1 MAALFCVSV
10 LEAMACV
17 AVTAALTV
25 RLKVLVAVALLAS
38 VTVTVYVV
46 AEDVTDAVPVIAPV
60 LVLRLSPVGSVGD
73 TL

>member
-1 MAALFCVSV
+1 M
-10 LEAMACV
+10 
-17 AVTAALTV
+17 TV

-38 VTVTVYVV
+38 VTVTVYAV
-46 AEDVTDAVPVIAPV
+46 AEDVTDAVPVMAPV